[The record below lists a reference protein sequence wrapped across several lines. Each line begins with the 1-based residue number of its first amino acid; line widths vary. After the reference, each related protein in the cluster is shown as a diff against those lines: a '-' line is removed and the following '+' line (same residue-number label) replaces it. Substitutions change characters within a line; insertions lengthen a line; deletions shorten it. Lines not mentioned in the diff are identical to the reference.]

1 MQASHLH
8 RNKYDH
14 DSPGQIIPYGGEQQ
28 EIMNDALARLRGYV
42 PGQSNGPE
50 RYQVVKDHRC
60 LGAGGL

>member
-1 MQASHLH
+1 MQ
-8 RNKYDH
+8 
-14 DSPGQIIPYGGEQQ
+14 YGSDRYL
-28 EIMNDALARLRGYV
+28 IMNDALARLRGYV